1 LSSYFVNYLVT
12 LLYCYDTLMLDE
24 ISEALHT
31 KKKMK

>member
-1 LSSYFVNYLVT
+1 
-12 LLYCYDTLMLDE
+12 MLDE